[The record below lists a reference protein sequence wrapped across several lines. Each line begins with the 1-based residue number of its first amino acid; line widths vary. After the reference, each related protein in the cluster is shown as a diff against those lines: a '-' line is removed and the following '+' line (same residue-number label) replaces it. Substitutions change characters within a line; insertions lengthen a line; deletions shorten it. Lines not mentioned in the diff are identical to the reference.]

1 MLKKLKENVDKE
13 LREIRRYTNKMI
25 STKRQKLKETN
36 RNPGAWLSQSDKK
49 KKKIKSLNFE
59 TGHLKSSILKS
70 KRKNY

>member
-49 KKKIKSLNFE
+49 KKKN
-59 TGHLKSSILKS
+59 
-70 KRKNY
+70 